1 MSRAGFEECFLLVP
15 DLERARDFYEG
26 ALGLSP
32 ATSGSDSVTYDVAGT
47 PLKLQADYP
56 EDVFEAFNL
65 DRPSP
70 TGRGRG
76 TVLALELAEDIEEVY
91 RRVVESE
98 GTALFEPRD
107 VDWLEGEMFL
117 AEDPVGYTIEI
128 R

>member
-47 PLKLQADYP
+47 PLKLQADYS
-56 EDVFEAFNL
+56 EEVFEAFNL

-70 TGRGRG
+70 TDRGHG
-76 TVLALELAEDIEEVY
+76 AVLALESEEDIEEIH
-91 RRVVESE
+91 RRVVESG

-107 VDWLEGEMFL
+107 VDWLEGKMFL
-117 AEDPVGYTIEI
+117 ARDPVGYTIEV